1 MKLNKTQMHKRPTY
15 ETLVRDTI
23 LEPKDKI
30 ALPDREATILRKTQQ
45 LSRYD
50 DAEFLDMEKDNEQI
64 AKQQV
69 QQQAVNAAAAA
80 GTGSVAQTRAEQPGP
95 HEGHAF
101 VNPPKVP
108 KPAQGP
114 KRTYSARPT
123 RVLPQTHLNAA
134 PQGPAQSYAT
144 PEGPPQSYGPAAQA
158 SSTAA
163 SSSASAAETTT
174 PQHLGKGVEEAVE
187 EAKAET
193 DEVFAEAARQAAAR
207 EETIRR
213 QIATNLGPSSETA
226 DASYVTRLAVDA
238 RKGKG
243 YLPKSYGRAEVEPT
257 HRDSM
262 GKKHHAQLGKLFR
275 SMSAAHR
282 NIASAKEPSPPLPP
296 PLIDPSHPTP
306 LLDPTQPLIP
316 VKPHKK
322 PWEIARA
329 SSAPA
334 LKYKAKSKARSRSIE
349 SARGA
354 TSPPPAPKM
363 KKTPLNLLQVEAK
376 RRRRAAKTQPTPPP
390 PPAKSPAPKP
400 AKPPS
405 PPPAKAAAKSEA
417 ASSSGY
423 PTFHAASAKVEA
435 KTPAKKK
442 AKTPSPPPAAV
453 ASKAAPAEELRT
465 GEEARRGGTYID
477 YSTDRAYWLT
487 KTKTY
492 LHDQLSLRKH
502 KSGMTASAWGR
513 VSKPDLIA
521 IILSLPVPAKKP

>member
-50 DAEFLDMEKDNEQI
+50 DAEFLDLEKDNEQI

-80 GTGSVAQTRAEQPGP
+80 GTGSVAQTRAEQPGS

-144 PEGPPQSYGPAAQA
+144 PEGPPQSYGPPAQS
-158 SSTAA
+158 SSTA

-174 PQHLGKGVEEAVE
+174 PHHLGTGVEEAVD

-213 QIATNLGPSSETA
+213 QIAANLGPSSETA

-243 YLPKSYGRAEVEPT
+243 YLPKSYGRAEVEST

-282 NIASAKEPSPPLPP
+282 NIASAKEPSPPLSP
-296 PLIDPSHPTP
+296 PLIDPSQS
-306 LLDPTQPLIP
+306 LLMADTQPPIP
-316 VKPHKK
+316 TRPRKK
-322 PWEIARA
+322 PGGIARA

-334 LKYKAKSKARSRSIE
+334 PELKARSRSTGK
-349 SARGA
+349 ARGA
-354 TSPPPAPKM
+354 TSPAPAPRL
-363 KKTPLNLLQVEAK
+363 KKTPPNPLQVEAK
-376 RRRRAAKTQPTPPP
+376 RRRQAAKTKQTPPQ

-453 ASKAAPAEELRT
+453 SKAAPAEKLRT
-465 GEEARRGGTYID
+465 GEELRDGGTYID
-477 YSTDRAYWLT
+477 RSTDLAHW
-487 KTKTY
+487 KTKSKGH
-492 LHDQLSLRKH
+492 LHDQLSLRGY

-513 VSKPDLIA
+513 VGKAELIR
-521 IILSLPVPAKKP
+521 IILSLPRPA